1 MSTKS
6 RITLVVALFLGTA
19 SSALAPPAFAANN
32 YDSPDW
38 APIYS
43 GPTDGHEAR
52 AVVHKRNVDRFVPG
66 PRWQLSHKV
75 DRPR

>member
-1 MSTKS
+1 MSE
-6 RITLVVALFLGTA
+6 RLAIAVGAALIFGVA
-19 SSALAPPAFAANN
+19 SSDLATRAFASNN

-43 GPTDGHEAR
+43 GPSVGREPRVGVYRDNADRYVR
-52 AVVHKRNVDRFVPG
+52 A
-66 PRWQLSHKV
+66 PRWQLSHKT

>member
-1 MSTKS
+1 MLTKTK
-6 RITLVVALFLGTA
+6 IAFAAALIIGTA
-19 SSALAPPAFAANN
+19 SAALAPPAFAANN

-52 AVVHKRNVDRFVPG
+52 ADVHKRNVDRFVPG

>member
-1 MSTKS
+1 MSIKS
-6 RITLVVALFLGTA
+6 RIAIVAALILATA
-19 SSALAPPAFAANN
+19 SSDLATRAFAANN

-43 GPTDGHEAR
+43 GA
-52 AVVHKRNVDRFVPG
+52 AVRREPGAGLHKGNADRFVPG
-66 PRWQLSHKV
+66 PMWQLSHKT

>member
-1 MSTKS
+1 MSTRLK
-6 RITLVVALFLGTA
+6 IAIGAALILGTA
-19 SSALAPPAFAANN
+19 SSDLATRAFAANN

-43 GPTDGHEAR
+43 GPSVGREPRVGVYRDNA
-52 AVVHKRNVDRFVPG
+52 DRFVRA
-66 PRWQLSHKV
+66 PRWHLSHKT